1 PHSNVRMVGAV
12 APGCTTAGYSGD
24 TVCESCGRTVAEG
37 KTLPAA
43 GHKTVSDKAVAA
55 TCTAAGK
62 TAGEHCSVCGAVLQA
77 QQTVP
82 ALGHVF
88 TDNVVAPT
96 YTSQGYTGHT
106 CSRCGYSYKDS
117 YVDKLVD
124 PNAIQGSGTASDPY
138 RVATAA
144 QLNKVR
150 DYLSKKGLYFVQT
163 ANIDLGSYSSWVPI
177 GSESAPFRN
186 NFNGNGF
193 SITGLKIEADD
204 ESCTFVGL
212 FGSVREATFANLN
225 VTGAEIN
232 GAAYNCGILSGCFV
246 LSKVENCS
254 VSGTLSGRAQ
264 YGCGYFGGLVG
275 KAEGSTF
282 TGCRAEVT
290 LLNGA
295 ENVGGLIGFASAFY
309 NETTD
314 KYTAPSVSRCA
325 SSGEIRGGSNVGGLI
340 GNDSDASVTRSSST
354 ASVTAS
360 GINAG
365 GLIGLLDDISNDVSA
380 PEVSFCFATGSV
392 RTTGTGYGAAFC
404 GGLVGHGTFDNV
416 IHDCYATGDVV
427 CSGSWSD
434 CQDNWMSQVWLRYR
448 NPAGALIG
456 CMESTFHVKS
466 DDSRYAL
473 TVYNCYASG
482 SVTFLSAPWVSDTA
496 VANGS
501 LIGCVYDR
509 HTYYNCKSGSAE
521 GKEDVFFG
529 QTEHNYC
536 VGTSREYYLA
546 IPRYGRTLPAGEE
559 TRHTVVANVTADRL
573 SDSATFAGFDF
584 STVWKMG
591 ASSPELR
598 DCASVSQ

>member
-1 PHSNVRMVGAV
+1 
-12 APGCTTAGYSGD
+12 
-24 TVCESCGRTVAEG
+24 
-37 KTLPAA
+37 
-43 GHKTVSDKAVAA
+43 
-55 TCTAAGK
+55 
-62 TAGEHCSVCGAVLQA
+62 
-77 QQTVP
+77 
-82 ALGHVF
+82 
-88 TDNVVAPT
+88 
-96 YTSQGYTGHT
+96 
-106 CSRCGYSYKDS
+106 
-117 YVDKLVD
+117 
-124 PNAIQGSGTASDPY
+124 
-138 RVATAA
+138 
-144 QLNKVR
+144 
-150 DYLSKKGLYFVQT
+150 
-163 ANIDLGSYSSWVPI
+163 
-177 GSESAPFRN
+177 
-186 NFNGNGF
+186 
-193 SITGLKIEADD
+193 
-204 ESCTFVGL
+204 
-212 FGSVREATFANLN
+212 
-225 VTGAEIN
+225 
-232 GAAYNCGILSGCFV
+232 
-246 LSKVENCS
+246 
-254 VSGTLSGRAQ
+254 
-264 YGCGYFGGLVG
+264 
-275 KAEGSTF
+275 
-282 TGCRAEVT
+282 
-290 LLNGA
+290 
-295 ENVGGLIGFASAFY
+295 
-309 NETTD
+309 
-314 KYTAPSVSRCA
+314 
-325 SSGEIRGGSNVGGLI
+325 
-340 GNDSDASVTRSSST
+340 
-354 ASVTAS
+354 
-360 GINAG
+360 
-365 GLIGLLDDISNDVSA
+365 
-380 PEVSFCFATGSV
+380 
-392 RTTGTGYGAAFC
+392 GYGAAFC

-466 DDSRYAL
+466 DESRYAL